1 MSILLMISLLELL
14 LLPVCYLS
22 GNNTKTTCAKCD
34 CNKKVI
40 NCANHG
46 LNRYP
51 NFSLYKTV
59 RTINFSHN
67 NLEYMPDA
75 NLLPDHLLI
84 LDLSF
89 NKINRSENYSL
100 SELKT
105 LQQLNLRNNSFH
117 TVLDGR
123 KLPESVIYL
132 DLSVNKINSFGTYP
146 FVNSRKLQVLDLH
159 RNLLSY
165 NRTVFKQHVFNN
177 LQSLTK
183 LNIGQNGYD
192 TTEPVYPDEV
202 FQHLKSLHTLVID
215 GFSTTSFGKVFS
227 NMKNLQ
233 VLSINNLMLPN
244 LGIETITENYFENLS
259 QITALD
265 ISLHRYIQINTSGSE
280 VHLKSIESGA
290 IAKLTNLRSLDISF
304 NSMLGFCGLRNI
316 TQDLPKTD
324 IKVLK
329 ANQIYCP
336 YGFSTILFVD
346 DIKPLK
352 DTNLTKLYLD
362 GNRLEMTEDLAPTY
376 LPKTLRVLSL
386 MGNRLRL
393 EKYKIDG
400 IFTLTGIHSLFLS
413 FQDQTQ
419 SQRVHSGWFV
429 CNDFIDTLNCLSD
442 RKSWM
447 LQKQNGGVSAKQRQE
462 SYESDEFG
470 LIAETYSSDYVKY
483 VDSKNFPKIRYIQ
496 SYPHITAA
504 DIKPYQPL
512 ATIDNPPPDCTFDP
526 LISFVNAI
534 PPNTKQ
540 IFYESSNLGDII
552 IPFWMSNDILE
563 NISLRGN
570 NFQNFQGPVCN
581 VTNVKILDL
590 SENKCLN
597 IFAHFFIG
605 FINLEKLF
613 LQGNLLGDAMK
624 TFEHGE
630 LFEKKLKLKMLNI
643 SSNRITTLPNNFF
656 AHVPNIKTIDI
667 SHNLL
672 TDWNVTISH
681 LWKLNI
687 IDLSY
692 NQITFL
698 SDKAMKKLDKSTSQH
713 MNINMMH
720 NPFECS
726 CDSLSFLLWYKKNRK
741 RMGSYS
747 IITCKNSKRE
757 LIYVEDVL
765 LILQKQC
772 NSKVGLLIGA
782 GLFLFVSLGSI
793 FGAIAYRY
801 RIRLRYSFHMFKRQ
815 YFGGYEPLHVNQNYA
830 FDAFI
835 SYADHDRQFVI
846 NRLIELE
853 QKKGKRLCI
862 HHRDFIPGNEIA
874 ENIINGIHH
883 SKKTI
888 CVITREFLRSTWCN
902 YEFNIARTEGICSRE
917 RENII
922 IVILMEDIPFKEI
935 PIRIMEVIIQETY
948 LSFAECLNDDDT
960 FLDLLATAIEN

>member
-1 MSILLMISLLELL
+1 M
-14 LLPVCYLS
+14 
-22 GNNTKTTCAKCD
+22 TKTCAKCD
-34 CNKKVI
+34 CNRIVI
-40 NCANHG
+40 NCVNHG

-67 NLEYMPDA
+67 NLEYIPDA
-75 NLLPDHLLI
+75 NLLPDQLLI

-89 NKINRSENYSL
+89 NKIDRSENYSL

-105 LQQLNLRNNSFH
+105 LQQLNLRNNDFH

-123 KLPESVIYL
+123 KLPESVIHL
-132 DLSVNKINSFGTYP
+132 DLSVNKIHSFGRYP
-146 FVNSRKLQVLDLH
+146 FANSRRLQVLDLH
-159 RNLLSY
+159 KNLLNY
-165 NRTVFKQHVFNN
+165 TRTVFQQNVFNN
-177 LQSLTK
+177 LQKLTD
-183 LNIGQNGYD
+183 LNIGQNGYY

-202 FQHLKSLHTLVID
+202 FKNLKSLRTLVID
-215 GFSTTSFGKVFS
+215 GFLTTTFGQVFAE
-227 NMKNLQ
+227 MKNLQ
-233 VLSINNLMLPN
+233 ALSINNLMLPN

-259 QITALD
+259 QITSLD
-265 ISLHRYIQINTSGSE
+265 ISLNRYIQINTSGSE

-290 IAKLTNLRSLDISF
+290 LAKLTKLRSLDISF

-336 YGFSTILFVD
+336 YGLSTILFVD

-352 DTNLTKLYLD
+352 DTNLTELYLD

-393 EKYKIDG
+393 EKYKVDG

-419 SQRVHSGWFV
+419 SQKVHSGWFV
-429 CNDFIDTLNCLSD
+429 CNDFIDTLQCLSD

-447 LQKQNGGVSAKQRQE
+447 LQKQNVGLYAQQRQE
-462 SYESDEFG
+462 PYKSDELG
-470 LIAETYSSDYVKY
+470 LIAETYSSDSVNYE
-483 VDSKNFPKIRYIQ
+483 DSKKFSKIRYIQ
-496 SYPHITAA
+496 SYPHITVANIQPYQTLA
-504 DIKPYQPL
+504 ILDIQSPLPVTTTDTKPY
-512 ATIDNPPPDCTFDP
+512 PPPDCTFDP
-526 LISFVNAI
+526 LFSFVNAI
-534 PPNTKQ
+534 PPNTKH

-552 IPFWMSNDILE
+552 IPYWMSNDTLE
-563 NISLRGN
+563 HISLRGN

-581 VTNVKILDL
+581 VTKVKILDL
-590 SENKCLN
+590 SENMCLN

-605 FINLEKLF
+605 FINLEELYI
-613 LQGNLLGDAMK
+613 QGNLLGDDME

-630 LFEKKLKLKMLNI
+630 LFEKQLQLKILNI

-656 AHVPNIKTIDI
+656 AHVLNIKTLDI

-681 LWKLNI
+681 LWNLNVL
-687 IDLSY
+687 DLSY

-698 SDKAMKKLDKSTSQH
+698 SDKAMQKLDKITSQSIE
-713 MNINMMH
+713 INMMH

-741 RMGSYS
+741 RMASYS
-747 IITCKNSKRE
+747 NVTCKNSKRE
-757 LIYVEDVL
+757 LIYVKDVL

-782 GLFLFVSLGSI
+782 SLFLFVALGMI

-801 RIRLRYSFHMFKRQ
+801 RIRLKYSFHMFKRQ
-815 YFGGYEPLHVNQNYA
+815 YFGGYEPLHVTQNYA

-835 SYADHDRQFVI
+835 SYADQDRHFVI

-883 SKKTI
+883 SRKTI
-888 CVITREFLRSTWCN
+888 CVITREFLKSTWCN
-902 YEFNIARTEGICSRE
+902 YEFNIALTEGICSRE

-922 IVILMEDIPFKEI
+922 IVILMEDIPFKEL
-935 PIRIMEVIIQETY
+935 PIRIMEVIGQETY
-948 LSFAECLNDDDT
+948 LSFAEYLNDDDT
-960 FLDLLATAIEN
+960 FLDLLTTAIEN